1 MSGFDHASLHKL
13 TRAGTPPLH
22 CAVGRDNNVRCMA
35 RLYSLTDAGRRA
47 FEAQSSK
54 VPLDSRRVLGLIKPD
69 TDPQDLRARLGWSEA
84 AVNEI
89 LQELER
95 GGLVKSIGASTSPDA
110 PDLDFTGNF
119 NIADIQAA
127 QRARDKK

>member
-1 MSGFDHASLHKL
+1 
-13 TRAGTPPLH
+13 
-22 CAVGRDNNVRCMA
+22 MA

-47 FEAQSSK
+47 FEAQSGK

-69 TDPQDLRARLGWSEA
+69 TDPQDLRARLGWSDA
-84 AVNEI
+84 AVSEI
-89 LQELER
+89 LQELEQ
-95 GGLVKSIGASTSPDA
+95 GGLVKSIGASATPDA

-119 NIADIQAA
+119 NIAEIEAA